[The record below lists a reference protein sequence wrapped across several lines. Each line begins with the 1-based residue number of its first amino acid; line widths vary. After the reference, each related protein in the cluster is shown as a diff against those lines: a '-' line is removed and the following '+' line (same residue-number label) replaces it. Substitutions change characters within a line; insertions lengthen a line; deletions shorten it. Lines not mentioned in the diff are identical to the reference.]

1 MVLASFSLFRV
12 LGICMSKDYL
22 NTVTAGELIDVRPE
36 AIVHWIKTKGLPA
49 LRLPSGRYR
58 IDREAFL
65 LWLESRG
72 CAREAI
78 LR

>member
-1 MVLASFSLFRV
+1 MEKRV
-12 LGICMSKDYL
+12 YL
-22 NTVTAGELIDVRPE
+22 NSVSAADLIGSNPE
-36 AIVHWIKTKGLPA
+36 PIVHWIKTKGLPA

-65 LWLESRG
+65 GWLESKG
-72 CAREAI
+72 CKLEEI